1 MSLKA
6 ENLVKSY
13 GRRCVVNGIDLRVD
27 AGEVVGLLGPNGAG
41 KTTSFFMIVGAISPD
56 QGRILL
62 GDTDLTQ
69 WPMYKRA
76 RKGIGYLAQ
85 EPTVFR
91 KLSVWENVM
100 AVLEHI
106 EKDRASRTQ
115 RVELVLDELGL
126 THLKKQRA
134 DSLSGGETRRL
145 EIARALVQDP
155 QFVLLD
161 EPFAGIDPKAVE
173 DIQAIIIQLK
183 ARGIGVL
190 ITDHNVRE
198 TLSITDRSYILS
210 DSQILVS
217 GSPKELAENA
227 EARRIYLD
235 ERFKLD

>member
-1 MSLKA
+1 
-6 ENLVKSY
+6 
-13 GRRCVVNGIDLRVD
+13 
-27 AGEVVGLLGPNGAG
+27 
-41 KTTSFFMIVGAISPD
+41 
-56 QGRILL
+56 
-62 GDTDLTQ
+62 
-69 WPMYKRA
+69 
-76 RKGIGYLAQ
+76 
-85 EPTVFR
+85 
-91 KLSVWENVM
+91 VM

-210 DSQILVS
+210 DGQILVS

-227 EARRIYLD
+227 EARRIYLG

>member
-210 DSQILVS
+210 DGQILVS

-227 EARRIYLD
+227 EARRIYLG

>member
-6 ENLVKSY
+6 VNLVKSY
-13 GRRCVVNGIDLRVD
+13 GRRCVVNGIDLNVD

-41 KTTSFFMIVGAISPD
+41 KTTSFFMIVGAIAPD

-106 EKDRASRTQ
+106 EKDRALRTQ

-155 QFVLLD
+155 QFILLD

-210 DSQILVS
+210 EGQILVS

-227 EARRIYLD
+227 EARRIYLG
-235 ERFKLD
+235 ERFRLD